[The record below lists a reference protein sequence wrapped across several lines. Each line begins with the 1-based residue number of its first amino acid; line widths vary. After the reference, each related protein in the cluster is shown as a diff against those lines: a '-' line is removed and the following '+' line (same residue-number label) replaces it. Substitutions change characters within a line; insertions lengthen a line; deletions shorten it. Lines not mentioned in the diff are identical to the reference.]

1 MTHGHHH
8 AAFLQLRLRA
18 AGVHRFVNHAQSA
31 LRGVGH
37 HLPRIGEPN
46 APPAHHQ
53 WLAQLLLHAFDE
65 VAHGGLRQLQ
75 RIGRQREAAR
85 LRNRRQGA
93 ELLQR
98 DFIRRRKSG
107 FHDVAS

>member
-18 AGVHRFVNHAQSA
+18 AGVHRFVNHAQRA
-31 LRGVGH
+31 LGGVGH

-46 APPAHHQ
+46 APPTHHQ
-53 WLAQLLLHAFDE
+53 RLAQLLLHALDE
-65 VAHGGLRQLQ
+65 VAHGGLCQLQ
-75 RIGRQREAAR
+75 RIGREGEAAR
-85 LRNRRQGA
+85 LCNGSQRA

-107 FHDVAS
+107 FHDMTS

>member
-1 MTHGHHH
+1 MARYGLNEI
-8 AAFLQLRLRA
+8 FGWIESEGKRLCDA
-18 AGVHRFVNHAQSA
+18 YCLPCIISMIIGITYIHRIIV
-31 LRGVGH
+31 
-37 HLPRIGEPN
+37 
-46 APPAHHQ
+46 
-53 WLAQLLLHAFDE
+53 LHALDE
-65 VAHGGLRQLQ
+65 VAHGRLRQLQ